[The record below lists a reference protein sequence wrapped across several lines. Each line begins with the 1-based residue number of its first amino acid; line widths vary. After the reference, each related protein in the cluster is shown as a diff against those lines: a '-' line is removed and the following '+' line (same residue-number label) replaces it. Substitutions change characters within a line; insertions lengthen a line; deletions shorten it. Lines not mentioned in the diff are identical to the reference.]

1 MKTVYLE
8 NLGCSKNQVDAEV
21 MLTLLQDEFSRTEDP
36 AAADLIIVNTCGF
49 IESARAEAIDSFFD
63 LYGSNPEA
71 KIIFSGCMAQRY
83 ADELSAELTEASAIF
98 GNRDLSKLPEVVG
111 QVFSGERVVS
121 TPEYPANSFEDVYKR
136 SRLLSFDGSAYVK
149 ISEGCNHRCSYCAIP
164 IIRGSL
170 RSKPMAIILEEVTS
184 LIARG
189 VKEINLIGQDLA
201 SWGRDLK
208 EADAHFMALLKRIV
222 EVEGDFVIRLL
233 YIHPDT
239 FPMELLEFI
248 RNHPKIL
255 PYFDIPFQHAKES
268 ILRSM
273 GRRGTKASHLALIQK
288 IREAL
293 PEAVIRSTILLGYP
307 GEDEDSFAEVMD
319 FLIQAQLDWVGSFVY
334 SLEEGTKAAELTNE
348 RAHRKLASKARRF
361 QQELEALQLS
371 ITQARLKT
379 FVGRKID
386 VLIEEHVEGEE
397 LYIGRTYAQA
407 PEVDG
412 LTVVLARD
420 LVPGT
425 VVRCGITRV
434 NGIDFEAVPLYG
446 GYDGSH

>member
-164 IIRGSL
+164 IIR
-170 RSKPMAIILEEVTS
+170 
-184 LIARG
+184 
-189 VKEINLIGQDLA
+189 
-201 SWGRDLK
+201 
-208 EADAHFMALLKRIV
+208 
-222 EVEGDFVIRLL
+222 
-233 YIHPDT
+233 
-239 FPMELLEFI
+239 
-248 RNHPKIL
+248 
-255 PYFDIPFQHAKES
+255 
-268 ILRSM
+268 
-273 GRRGTKASHLALIQK
+273 
-288 IREAL
+288 
-293 PEAVIRSTILLGYP
+293 
-307 GEDEDSFAEVMD
+307 
-319 FLIQAQLDWVGSFVY
+319 
-334 SLEEGTKAAELTNE
+334 
-348 RAHRKLASKARRF
+348 
-361 QQELEALQLS
+361 
-371 ITQARLKT
+371 
-379 FVGRKID
+379 
-386 VLIEEHVEGEE
+386 
-397 LYIGRTYAQA
+397 
-407 PEVDG
+407 
-412 LTVVLARD
+412 
-420 LVPGT
+420 
-425 VVRCGITRV
+425 
-434 NGIDFEAVPLYG
+434 
-446 GYDGSH
+446 